1 MAKGIANGFPMGGVL
16 ISPEFIPSYGQLG
29 TTFGGNHLACAT
41 AIAVLEVFDN
51 ENLVENA
58 AAIGT
63 YLLENLQGLP
73 GVKEVRGRGL
83 MIGIEME
90 YPAKELRSRL
100 IKEEKVFTGAAG
112 TNIIRLLPPLC
123 LTREE
128 ADEFLTRFKR
138 QLEATA
144 VNS

>member
-1 MAKGIANGFPMGGVL
+1 MI
-16 ISPEFIPSYGQLG
+16 
-29 TTFGGNHLACAT
+29 
-41 AIAVLEVFDN
+41 DN
-51 ENLVENA
+51 LR
-58 AAIGT
+58 
-63 YLLENLQGLP
+63 GLP

-123 LTREE
+123 LTMEE

-138 QLEATA
+138 QLEAA
-144 VNS
+144 NPKS